1 MEGAQPQR
9 QKRCFCRNN
18 VFQLLH
24 FGPGI
29 GAFAVVAV
37 LFLFCFLAQVDLERL
52 GSRLP
57 PASASQCRGDRQDSR

>member
-1 MEGAQPQR
+1 MTSER
-9 QKRCFCRNN
+9 VRKRCFWRNN

-29 GAFAVVAV
+29 GEFVVGIGEFVVAAV
-37 LFLFCFLAQVDLERL
+37 LFLFCFLAQADLEFLL

-57 PASASQCRGDRQDSR
+57 PD